1 MGHEKSE
8 KNYGHGGA
16 ISWVRLKYS
25 GLYDLDALLGA
36 ARGWFNKM
44 KYFVID
50 TEHSEAV
57 KSSGKDIT
65 IIWEPERNVNDY
77 VKFQFKLE
85 ISIYREIDVLVEEH
99 GKKVRKQ
106 QGDMEIRFRNVMV
119 KNYRQTFRGP
129 AKEFLRKTYEKYLIR
144 SELDDY
150 RRKLMAEGEDF
161 WTAIKKTVGGFT
173 K

>member
-1 MGHEKSE
+1 MGAE
-8 KNYGHGGA
+8 KNDKNFGHGSD

-36 ARGWFNKM
+36 ARGWFNRS

-50 TEHSEAV
+50 AEHSEAV
-57 KSSGKDIT
+57 KSSGKEIT
-65 IIWEPERNVNDY
+65 VVWRPVRSVNDY
-77 VKFQFKLE
+77 VQFQFEFE
-85 ISIYREIDVLVEEH
+85 ISITKEIDVLVEEH
-99 GKKVRKQ
+99 GKKVKKQ
-106 QGDMEIRFRNVMV
+106 QGDMEIRFKNAMA

-129 AKEFLRKTYEKYLIR
+129 TKEFLRQTYEKYLIR

-150 RRKLMAEGEDF
+150 RRKLMVEGEDF
-161 WTAIKKTVGGFT
+161 WTTIKKTVGGFT